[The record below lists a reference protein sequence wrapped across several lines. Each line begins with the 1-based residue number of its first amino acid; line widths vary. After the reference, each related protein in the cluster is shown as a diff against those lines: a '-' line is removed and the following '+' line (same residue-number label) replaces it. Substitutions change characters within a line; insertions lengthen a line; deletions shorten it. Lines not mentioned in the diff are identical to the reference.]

1 MKDSRPYVKQTPP
14 EIRTKGIKIALSQ
27 EEDRLLRALSAEIG
41 IPRANLM
48 RSMVLEYADRMLVSI
63 PRTLGTL
70 DALGGELGHLAID
83 VKKIL
88 ELHTLGRQQGDT
100 PTFDTLRVATALEA
114 YVSLQRKVDHSL
126 RALIRLIRRKS

>member
-1 MKDSRPYVKQTPP
+1 MKDSRPYVKQTLP
-14 EIRTKGIKIALSQ
+14 EIRTKGIKIALSE

-41 IPRANLM
+41 LPRANLI
-48 RSMVLEYADRMLVSI
+48 RSMVLEHAEKMLVSI

-70 DALGGELGHLAID
+70 DTLGAELGSLAID

-88 ELHTLGRQQGDT
+88 ELHTLGRQQGGI

-114 YVSLQRKVDHSL
+114 YVSLQRKVAHSL